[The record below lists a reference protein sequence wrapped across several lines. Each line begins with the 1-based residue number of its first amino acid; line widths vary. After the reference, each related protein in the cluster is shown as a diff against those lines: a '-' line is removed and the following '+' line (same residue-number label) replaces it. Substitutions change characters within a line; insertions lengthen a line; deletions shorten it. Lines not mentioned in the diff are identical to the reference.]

1 MSRLSFGCPRSGDSM
16 GIPQMTMG
24 VSHCGHE
31 DIPGDG
37 PTWGYP
43 MCPMSQVS
51 QYLGDIPGHPEDGP
65 TWGYPMCPMSQVSQ
79 YLGTSQD
86 IPGHPEDG
94 PTWGY
99 PMCPMSQ
106 VSQYL
111 GTSQDIPR
119 MVPHGATLCV
129 LCLKCPSTWGHP
141 RTSRGW
147 SHMGLPYVSYVSSV
161 PVLGDIPGHPEDGPT
176 WGYPMCPMSQ
186 VSQYLGT
193 SQDIP
198 RMVPHGATLCVL
210 CLKCPS
216 TWGHPRTSRGW
227 SHMGLPY
234 VSYVSSVPQYLG
246 TSQGMVP
253 HGATLCVL
261 CLKCPSTWG
270 HPRTWSH
277 MGLPYVSYVSSVPQY
292 LGTSQ
297 DMVPHGATLCVLC
310 LKCPPV
316 LGDIPG
322 HGPTWGYPMCPMSQ
336 VSQYLG
342 TSQDIPGDGPT
353 WGYPMCPMSQVSQYL
368 GTSQDIPRMVPHGAT
383 LCVLCLKCPSTWG
396 HPRGWSHMGLPYVS
410 YVSSVPVLGDI
421 PGHPRGWSHMGLP
434 YVSYVSS
441 VPVLGDIPGHPGD
454 GPSWGNPGYILSCS
468 LAETADEVITSA
480 QY

>member
-1 MSRLSFGCPRSGDSM
+1 MR
-16 GIPQMTMG
+16 
-24 VSHCGHE
+24 
-31 DIPGDG
+31 
-37 PTWGYP
+37 
-43 MCPMSQVS
+43 
-51 QYLGDIPGHPEDGP
+51 
-65 TWGYPMCPMSQVSQ
+65 
-79 YLGTSQD
+79 TSQ
-86 IPGHPEDG
+86 G
-94 PTWGY
+94 
-99 PMCPMSQ
+99 
-106 VSQYL
+106 
-111 GTSQDIPR
+111 

-161 PVLGDIPGHPEDGPT
+161 PVLGDIPGHPRTSRGWSHMGLCVLCLKCPPVLGDIPGHPEDGPT

-186 VSQYLGT
+186 VSQYLGTSQDIPGHPEDGPTWGYVSYVSSVPQYLGT

-216 TWGHPRTSRGW
+216 TWGHPRTS
-227 SHMGLPY
+227 
-234 VSYVSSVPQYLG
+234 
-246 TSQGMVP
+246 QG
-253 HGATLCVL
+253 
-261 CLKCPSTWG
+261 
-270 HPRTWSH
+270 
-277 MGLPYVSYVSSVPQY
+277 
-292 LGTSQ
+292 
-297 DMVPHGATLCVLC
+297 MVPHGATLCVLC

-322 HGPTWGYPMCPMSQ
+322 HPE
-336 VSQYLG
+336 
-342 TSQDIPGDGPT
+342 DGPT

-368 GTSQDIPRMVPHGAT
+368 GTSQDTPRMVPHGAT
-383 LCVLCLKCPSTWG
+383 YVL
-396 HPRGWSHMGLPYVS
+396 
-410 YVSSVPVLGDI
+410 
-421 PGHPRGWSHMGLP
+421 
-434 YVSYVSS
+434 S